1 MTEDLLNRLVAAN
14 PVPPQHVAGAAR
26 DAKARAIFRAI
37 VKEAPPG
44 QRPRSR
50 RVRTRVALAAAAIVV
65 TLGLTMGPALWIGR
79 GGTEA
84 EADFLLRAAAI
95 AARQGPERIPSDGY
109 WYTKAEDVGI
119 EFADPE
125 TVTVYGGLV
134 PSILEKGTAIPAFVR
149 SVGEN
154 WVGPDGSG
162 RSVTRIRY
170 TFLSE
175 KDRAAWQ
182 VAGIGLDKAHRTD
195 YPPGGFYREDLTSL
209 PTDPDE
215 LEEVIRERAE
225 PADPPTNV
233 EMFVVVGD
241 LFRQGFVQPE
251 LRSALLQVA
260 ARIEGVE
267 LVGPMTD
274 PEGRPGLTVGI
285 ETDHWGW
292 RQRLAL
298 IFNPHTF
305 ELLAE
310 KHTVLEPVKGV
321 PIEPP
326 ITIYSVVYLESG
338 IVGSTSERP

>member
-1 MTEDLLNRLVAAN
+1 
-14 PVPPQHVAGAAR
+14 
-26 DAKARAIFRAI
+26 
-37 VKEAPPG
+37 
-44 QRPRSR
+44 
-50 RVRTRVALAAAAIVV
+50 
-65 TLGLTMGPALWIGR
+65 MGPALWIGR

-84 EADFLLRAAAI
+84 EAADFLLRAAAI
-95 AARQGPERIPSDGY
+95 AARQGPRIPTDGY

-119 EFADPE
+119 EFADAE
-125 TVTVYGGLV
+125 TDTVYGGLV

-149 SVGEN
+149 TVGES
-154 WVGPDGSG
+154 WVAPDGSG
-162 RSVTRIRY
+162 RSVTRVRY
-170 TFLSE
+170 SFLSE
-175 KDRAAWQ
+175 KDRNARQ
-182 VAGIGLDKAHRTD
+182 VAGFAVDEGTYRDD
-195 YPPGGFYREDLTSL
+195 YRRGELYHEDLASL

-215 LEEVIRERAE
+215 LEEVIRERAKQ
-225 PADPPTNV
+225 ADPPTNV

-241 LFRQGFVQPE
+241 VLRQAFVPPE
-251 LRSALLQVA
+251 LRSALLLVA

-267 LVGPMTD
+267 LVGPVTD
-274 PEGRPGLTVGI
+274 PEGRPGLSVGI

-292 RQRLAL
+292 RMRLAL

-310 KHTVLEPVKGV
+310 KHTVLEPVEGV